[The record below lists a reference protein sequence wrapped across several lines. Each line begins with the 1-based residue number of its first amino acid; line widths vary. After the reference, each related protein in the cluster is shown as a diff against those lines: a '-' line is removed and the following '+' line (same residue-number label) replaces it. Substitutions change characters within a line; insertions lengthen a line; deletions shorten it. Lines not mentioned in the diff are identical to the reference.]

1 MGDIIGLIAACL
13 TTVAYVPQ
21 VIRTWKTKSTG
32 DISLGMY
39 SMMFVGTALWL
50 TYGIIKNDLPIMLA
64 NTITVCLSCIILYFK
79 ILGMVKQKK

>member
-1 MGDIIGLIAACL
+1 MGEIIGLVAACL
-13 TTVAYVPQ
+13 TTAAYVPQ

-39 SMMFVGTALWL
+39 LMMFVGTALWL

-64 NTITVCLSCIILYFK
+64 NVVTVCLSCIILYFK
-79 ILGMVKQKK
+79 VAGMMKKNK